1 MLAGS
6 MESNIP
12 EPRRPPV
19 PTLMGPGVEPW
30 YCPRREMNLVFWV
43 LPDMNW
49 YWRAIFRAIST
60 ASEPP
65 PQKKVRVRS
74 PGARSASFLDRRIP
88 GTLL

>member
-1 MLAGS
+1 

-19 PTLMGPGVEPW
+19 PTPIVPGVEPW
-30 YCPRREMNLVFWV
+30 YWPRREMNLVFCGW
-43 LPDMNW
+43 PEMNW
-49 YWRAIFRAIST
+49 YCLASFRAIST
-60 ASEPP
+60 ASDPP

-74 PGARSASFLDRRIP
+74 PGARSASFLDSRMP